1 MENLSEKDIDYI
13 FREGS
18 KRHEFPFKE
27 SSWDNMEHMLDKQ
40 DRTRKYTYLSIAIVG
55 LIVFALGLSY
65 FHNTSDNI
73 KESSPNQEIASSDAS
88 HKAAEIDNNTPNSL
102 SEITDMASEKAIAST
117 NETFENNLSQKSKIN
132 QASNNT
138 VTLKDEFGVKLNKTF
153 ANKDL
158 KNINTNSNTPI
169 AKTNFFETVDPITKI
184 TFSNPESIPNENN
197 TLEINQTL
205 NAESVFAKDIGLAAA
220 STLGLLTTNKVINTN
235 KNTVF
240 PAPEII
246 KRNKPSKFGIN
257 LVAGVEW
264 TTVDHESG
272 MTMGYRLGGEI
283 FYRLNNKFSINSGV
297 IFSKKTY
304 QTIGEKYKPLS
315 SWAKGAIP
323 HNVAGI
329 CDVIEIPLELSY
341 FVSGSRNNS
350 IFITGGINTYLMNNE
365 DYMYDFV
372 EPQFRLDPDIPKGWN
387 NDNVDMQVHYLGIAS
402 FSVGYQKQL
411 NQHTALQLAPY
422 IQMPL
427 TKIGWGQVNLV
438 TMGVQMKVAF
448 SK

>member
-1 MENLSEKDIDYI
+1 
-13 FREGS
+13 
-18 KRHEFPFKE
+18 
-27 SSWDNMEHMLDKQ
+27 
-40 DRTRKYTYLSIAIVG
+40 
-55 LIVFALGLSY
+55 
-65 FHNTSDNI
+65 
-73 KESSPNQEIASSDAS
+73 
-88 HKAAEIDNNTPNSL
+88 
-102 SEITDMASEKAIAST
+102 
-117 NETFENNLSQKSKIN
+117 
-132 QASNNT
+132 
-138 VTLKDEFGVKLNKTF
+138 
-153 ANKDL
+153 
-158 KNINTNSNTPI
+158 
-169 AKTNFFETVDPITKI
+169 
-184 TFSNPESIPNENN
+184 
-197 TLEINQTL
+197 
-205 NAESVFAKDIGLAAA
+205 
-220 STLGLLTTNKVINTN
+220 
-235 KNTVF
+235 
-240 PAPEII
+240 
-246 KRNKPSKFGIN
+246 
-257 LVAGVEW
+257 
-264 TTVDHESG
+264 
-272 MTMGYRLGGEI
+272 MGYRLGGEI